1 MGDTGITGL
10 HSDTSAT
17 CGPSEKAAGFEG
29 QEFNGPPR
37 NSSDP
42 REESQSESEYD
53 PDDYV
58 GTGLGN
64 ACVQCNE
71 GGADVDWYQHDW
83 PPIEVEKFVAKKG
96 HLPLMA
102 ICMQCSNTEKGRSFI
117 QLCKDEFGYV
127 TK

>member
-53 PDDYV
+53 PDDCV
-58 GTGLGN
+58 AGLGD
-64 ACVQCNE
+64 ACVQCGE

-83 PPIEVEKFVAKKG
+83 HEGI
-96 HLPLMA
+96 A
-102 ICMQCSNTEKGRSFI
+102 ICMPCIDNTEKGRSLLQF
-117 QLCKDEFGYV
+117 CKIEFEYE